1 MRKNSTMFTLSTGL
15 PIAVWPSQ
23 RSIQIRHGAF
33 VDFVLDTQFCEAMA
47 GMGRSASAGALVSAG
62 AAMSH
67 VPKRATQHACYLAS
81 WEMPRPTLKPGQVS
95 ASRAVYSEEAPA
107 PKTTYLSDG
116 LPPESMYQ
124 KTTSQLT
131 SPEHYQ
137 NPVQPIRQKEP
148 PASSVGHRGAAHWS
162 STYRTSHDDNS
173 VAGAVYHRQHGPSYQ
188 AANPPTCIGGGG
200 MMSAFM
206 EDFGL
211 YGSDPRSKVDP
222 ALDRIP
228 VAKTAL
234 TMGTPKGTLHIPGYH
249 GFLPTNIRNPYAA
262 RVESG
267 ATIRT
272 SDKSNITQQFH
283 VNTLH
288 YAGHVPDNVTNEI
301 GRVKPGNRSMMSRSF
316 KVPDLRAFD

>member
-1 MRKNSTMFTLSTGL
+1 MLVWLRKLS
-15 PIAVWPSQ
+15 I
-23 RSIQIRHGAF
+23 RIRHGAL
-33 VDFVLDTQFCEAMA
+33 VDLVLATQFCEAMA

-137 NPVQPIRQKEP
+137 NPVQPIRQQEP